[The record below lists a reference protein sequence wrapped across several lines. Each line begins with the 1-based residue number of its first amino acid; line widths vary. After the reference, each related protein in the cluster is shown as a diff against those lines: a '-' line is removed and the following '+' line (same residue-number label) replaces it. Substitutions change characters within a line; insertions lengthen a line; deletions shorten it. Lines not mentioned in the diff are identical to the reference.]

1 VAKEFVPA
9 LDAPDSDPHPCWWFL
24 FRDGHLLVTTADER
38 AVVPRAVTPS
48 ELGLAADA
56 AHYLGALDGLGCY
69 AAELDAEG
77 PLPEGVE
84 LQPLR
89 ALYALLDEDL
99 FAVAGRAVQIVAWD
113 RTHRYCGRCGAGTAP
128 MPGERAKRCPACGLI
143 VYPRLSPAVIV
154 LVTRGDEVLL
164 ARSPHF
170 SDQMYSVLAGFVE
183 PGESL
188 EEAVARE
195 IREETSIAVTE
206 IAYFGSQPWPY
217 PNSLMIGFTAAYAG
231 GKLTIDEREIE
242 DAGWYRR
249 DALPHLPGR
258 PSIAR
263 HLLDSWIE
271 QETPDRA
278 R

>member
-1 VAKEFVPA
+1 MAEFVPA
-9 LDAPDSDPHPCWWFL
+9 LQAPSCDARPTWWFL
-24 FRDGHLLVTTADER
+24 FRDGHLLVTTAGGR
-38 AVVPRAVTPS
+38 TTVPRAITAA
-48 ELGLAADA
+48 ELGVAVDG
-56 AHYLGALDGLGCY
+56 AHYLGALDGRGCNT
-69 AAELDAEG
+69 AELDADG

-89 ALYALLDEDL
+89 ALYGQLDEAL

-113 RTHRYCGRCGAGTAP
+113 RTHRYCGRCGAGTAA

-143 VYPRLSPAVIV
+143 VYPRLTPAVIV

-170 SDQMYSVLAGFVE
+170 SGRMSSVLAGFVE
-183 PGESL
+183 AGESL

-195 IREETSIAVTE
+195 IREETSIAVAE
-206 IAYFGSQPWPY
+206 ITYFGSQPWPY

-231 GKLTIDEREIE
+231 GELAIDEREIE

-249 DALPHLPGR
+249 DALPQLPSR

-263 HLLDSWIE
+263 HLLDWWIE
-271 QETPDRA
+271 QGTPDNA